1 MACEV
6 RVKECPYH
14 CYYPALVFTEKY
26 SITQITFKG
35 MFHKGFLGNTW
46 SNTLHSVIEAIWGIN
61 SKKISDEFSNIV
73 VMDYSDMYAC
83 RVPCWYYWW
92 AGNIRLLL
100 YSYAQSDHLDSTLCG
115 NCNQSAGWTVSS
127 YVHAV
132 CFLSPWKKNDE
143 RFPLN
148 YSISWIFSI
157 LAKLIT
163 LYLKEGD
170 RGGKITQH
178 NMGKTFQKCVLV
190 VAKQT

>member
-14 CYYPALVFTEKY
+14 CYYPAVVFTEKY

-46 SNTLHSVIEAIWGIN
+46 SNTLHSVIEAISGIN

-83 RVPCWYYWW
+83 KVPCWYYWW
-92 AGNIRLLL
+92 AGNICLLL

-115 NCNQSAGWTVSS
+115 NYNQSAGWTVSS

-132 CFLSPWKKNDE
+132 CFLSPWKKEQRKISTKLLEIMN
-143 RFPLN
+143 FLYLGKAH
-148 YSISWIFSI
+148 YSILERRRQGRKRSHNSIWI
-157 LAKLIT
+157 
-163 LYLKEGD
+163 
-170 RGGKITQH
+170 
-178 NMGKTFQKCVLV
+178 
-190 VAKQT
+190 